1 MTNGVHICKELELK
15 GTEGNH
21 NKAEIRNGDIAE
33 LLEGKGR
40 KHQDPNKKRKKQA
53 GLSITTLKIYP
64 RFLQQN
70 IP

>member
-1 MTNGVHICKELELK
+1 MECIYLCKELELK

-40 KHQDPNKKRKKQA
+40 KHQNPNKKREKHVTVMFGRTIIRGYINQIA
-53 GLSITTLKIYP
+53 
-64 RFLQQN
+64 
-70 IP
+70 